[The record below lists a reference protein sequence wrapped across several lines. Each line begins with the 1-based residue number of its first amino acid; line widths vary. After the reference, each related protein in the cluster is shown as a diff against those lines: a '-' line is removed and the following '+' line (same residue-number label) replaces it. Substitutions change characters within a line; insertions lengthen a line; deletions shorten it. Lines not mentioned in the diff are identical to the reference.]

1 MKLAAVQPDRS
12 KARSGFTLVELL
24 VVIAIIGVLIGLL
37 LPAVQS
43 AREAA
48 RRSNCANNL
57 KQIGLALHNYHESNQ
72 GLPPSYYDNVPQT
85 NSATA
90 QADNLVM
97 AWSAFIL
104 PFTEEASLYDS
115 FMQATSDLTLNWQNT
130 SAAAT
135 IGRTSIKTYLCP
147 SNANN
152 VGSRGGFGR
161 TNYGPNCGNG
171 AWQNPFHIV
180 SSTGCPSNVPVGGL
194 LNVDD
199 KRASRNFKTVTDGLS
214 KTIMVM
220 ERSSTRPSTNNCQG
234 APCNFRGGI
243 WAGPTITGQGCWNSG
258 VNPSD
263 VETYAGSGP
272 TYLINRSNY
281 TWGADWTVG
290 SPHPPGG
297 IHVGMADASVRFI
310 QETIP
315 DLTMRQL
322 TDRRDGQVVSDN
334 F

>member
-1 MKLAAVQPDRS
+1 MKLITLRS
-12 KARSGFTLVELL
+12 NRVRPGFTLVELL

-57 KQIGLALHNYHESNQ
+57 KQIGLALHNYHESNK

-85 NSATA
+85 NSSSA
-90 QADNLVM
+90 QADNVVM

-104 PFTEEASLYDS
+104 PFTEEAALYDS

-135 IGRTSIKTYLCP
+135 IGRNTIKTYLCP

-152 VGSRGGFGR
+152 VGSRGNFGR
-161 TNYGPNCGNG
+161 TNYGPNCGHG
-171 AWQNPFHIV
+171 PWSNPLHGTQANIGIF
-180 SSTGCPSNVPVGGL
+180 
-194 LNVDD
+194 NVDD
-199 KRASRNFKTVTDGLS
+199 KRVSRNFTSITDGLS

-220 ERSSTRPSTNNCQG
+220 ERSSTKKDNQLNCGG
-234 APCNFRGGI
+234 AVCSFRGGI
-243 WAGPTITGQGCWNSG
+243 WPGPTITGQGTWNTG

-263 VETYAGSGP
+263 VETYAGAA
-272 TYLINRSNY
+272 TCLINRSSAG
-281 TWGADWTVG
+281 WGQDWTVG

-315 DLTMRQL
+315 DVTLQRLTHA
-322 TDRRDGQVVSDN
+322 RDGLVVNDDL
-334 F
+334 

>member
-1 MKLAAVQPDRS
+1 MKLITVRS
-12 KARSGFTLVELL
+12 NRVRPGFTLVELL

-57 KQIGLALHNYHESNQ
+57 KQIGLALHNYHESNK

-85 NSATA
+85 NSSTA
-90 QADNLVM
+90 QADNVVM

-104 PFTEEASLYDS
+104 PFTEEAALYDS

-130 SAAAT
+130 PAAAT
-135 IGRTSIKTYLCP
+135 IGRNTIKTYLCP
-147 SNANN
+147 SNTNTLGAH
-152 VGSRGGFGR
+152 GGFGR
-161 TNYGPNCGNG
+161 TNYGPNCGNYP
-171 AWQNPFHIV
+171 WQNPL
-180 SSTGCPSNVPVGGL
+180 SSTPPSAGQGVF
-194 LNVDD
+194 NVDD
-199 KRASRNFKTVTDGLS
+199 ERASRSFKTITDGLS

-220 ERSSTRPSTNNCQG
+220 ERSSTRIDNQLNCGG
-234 APCNFRGGI
+234 AACNFRGGI
-243 WAGPTITGQGCWNSG
+243 WAGPLITGQGTWNSG

-263 VETYAGSGP
+263 VETYAGGAS
-272 TYLINRSNY
+272 TLINRSSA

-297 IHVGMADASVRFI
+297 MQVGMADASVRFI
-310 QETIP
+310 QETIR
-315 DLTMRQL
+315 DVTLQRLTNA
-322 TDRRDGQVVSDN
+322 RDGQVVNDDL
-334 F
+334 